1 MTIDFAGIGE
11 LHELEPLWRS
21 LHGHHRRVS
30 EVPVVADDDVSWQR
44 RSAWYRSML
53 EAGEAFLLVARDG
66 PEAVGY
72 ALVQVRPGE
81 DDTWPFGAQMAELVS
96 LSVAPQRRG
105 GGIGTALMDAV
116 DAELERRG
124 IADLEVAVMAGNSR
138 ALAFY
143 ERRGLRLGELLLFR
157 FGNAG

>member
-1 MTIDFAGIGE
+1 MAPRGPTAMTIDFAGTGE

-21 LHGHHRRVS
+21 LHGHHRRVA

-105 GGIGTALMDAV
+105 GGIGTA
-116 DAELERRG
+116 
-124 IADLEVAVMAGNSR
+124 
-138 ALAFY
+138 
-143 ERRGLRLGELLLFR
+143 
-157 FGNAG
+157 